1 MINEYEI
8 YRFICRYRE
17 DLDMAYKKQD
27 KLNVSGQMSG
37 TNTQAKH
44 IKNTMESATQETFKQ
59 LLQTKSQTTIYSA
72 LVFLANHLV
81 SREKDW
87 DLKTQEGLCFLKSL
101 GLSKT
106 KDPDIFCLKML
117 KAYLV
122 MTKEKLSRQYLGFSP
137 TWGMSI
143 NGKFLTAKI
152 SESPRIGK
160 ECSLSEILEEQAD
173 LKYFLSEEKS
183 EKLLAQGMWRVHS
196 KQTTSKE
203 TGLAATL
210 LKRNQFSHQKES
222 TKDKTAEGSK
232 MKENQCSL

>member
-1 MINEYEI
+1 
-8 YRFICRYRE
+8 
-17 DLDMAYKKQD
+17 
-27 KLNVSGQMSG
+27 
-37 TNTQAKH
+37 
-44 IKNTMESATQETFKQ
+44 MESATQETFKQ

>member
-81 SREKDW
+81 MQVRAR
-87 DLKTQEGLCFLKSL
+87 DLV
-101 GLSKT
+101 
-106 KDPDIFCLKML
+106 I
-117 KAYLV
+117 
-122 MTKEKLSRQYLGFSP
+122 
-137 TWGMSI
+137 
-143 NGKFLTAKI
+143 
-152 SESPRIGK
+152 
-160 ECSLSEILEEQAD
+160 
-173 LKYFLSEEKS
+173 
-183 EKLLAQGMWRVHS
+183 
-196 KQTTSKE
+196 
-203 TGLAATL
+203 
-210 LKRNQFSHQKES
+210 
-222 TKDKTAEGSK
+222 
-232 MKENQCSL
+232 